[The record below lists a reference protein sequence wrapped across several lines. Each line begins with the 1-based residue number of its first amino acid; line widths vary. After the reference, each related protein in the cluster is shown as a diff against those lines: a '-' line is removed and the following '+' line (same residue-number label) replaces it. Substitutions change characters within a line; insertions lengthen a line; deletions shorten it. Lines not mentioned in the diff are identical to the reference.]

1 MRLHFL
7 LMHLLDKLFGACCSI
22 QGLFLSYIMVV
33 TASLAGWAQLC
44 LGREGRE
51 GKEMGEKRS
60 TLKTKAFKPGHVCE
74 HVCDTF
80 MGWSVRSR
88 DVKSVPPVMLSKSKG
103 GMEEGIPQLWLR
115 LQILPKCCWHAS
127 SPSKQWS

>member
-7 LMHLLDKLFGACCSI
+7 LMYLLDKLFGACCSI

-51 GKEMGEKRS
+51 GKEMGKKRIM
-60 TLKTKAFKPGHVCE
+60 FE
-74 HVCDTF
+74 D
-80 MGWSVRSR
+80 
-88 DVKSVPPVMLSKSKG
+88 KSV
-103 GMEEGIPQLWLR
+103 
-115 LQILPKCCWHAS
+115 
-127 SPSKQWS
+127 